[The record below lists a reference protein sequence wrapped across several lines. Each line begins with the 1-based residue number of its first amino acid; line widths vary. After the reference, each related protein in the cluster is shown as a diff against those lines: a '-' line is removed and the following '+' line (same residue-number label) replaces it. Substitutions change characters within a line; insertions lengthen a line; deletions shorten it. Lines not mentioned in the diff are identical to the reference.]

1 VTMKIPTQM
10 MDVLAHAKLKLF
22 GNAQEDHQLP
32 RTFAKT
38 SAVII
43 KLSLETSMATV
54 MMVSPKEMMAVMLT
68 A

>member
-1 VTMKIPTQM
+1 MEAMHVTMEIPTQM

-43 KLSLETSMATV
+43 K
-54 MMVSPKEMMAVMLT
+54 
-68 A
+68 